1 MGEGSE
7 IYKELSLGVLPE
19 LLRGPSAG
27 RNDAQQGQQPRCP
40 LCRPAGALLKVPSS
54 QVPIAV

>member
-27 RNDAQQGQQPRCP
+27 RNDAQQGQEPRCP

-54 QVPIAV
+54 QV